1 MDLIRGQAAL
11 DAQPALDARELDDD
25 GIEEHGPEAH
35 GGWARSRDSLILEE
49 LGVAPS
55 PRRLEPAM
63 VKRYESHLAEILAAL
78 GLDLDTESTRDTPR
92 RFLAAMVEATDGYE
106 GDPKLVTAFPTECHG
121 RSDCSLAQ
129 IIEGP
134 IEFSSL
140 CEHHALPF
148 IGYAWLGYVAHDRI
162 LGISK
167 LTRLVRLI
175 TRRFAVQE
183 RLTHSL
189 ADTIESLTQAHGVA
203 VYLEAEHLCMRTRGV
218 REHGTRTRTTAYRGV
233 YEQDPSLRSEFRD
246 LVRSGEG
253 GR

>member
-1 MDLIRGQAAL
+1 MP
-11 DAQPALDARELDDD
+11 AQ
-25 GIEEHGPEAH
+25 
-35 GGWARSRDSLILEE
+35 LE
-49 LGVAPS
+49 
-55 PRRLEPAM
+55 
-63 VKRYESHLAEILAAL
+63 RYEGQLAEILTGL
-78 GLDLDTESTRDTPR
+78 GLDLDSESTRDTPR
-92 RFLAAMVEATDGYE
+92 RFLAAMVEATDGYD
-106 GDPKLVTAFPTECHG
+106 GDPKLVTAFPTECRG

-148 IGYAWLGYVAHDRI
+148 IGYAWLGYVAHERI

-167 LTRLVRLI
+167 LTRLVRMV

-189 ADTIESLTQAHGVA
+189 ADAIERLTQAHGVA

-218 REHGTRTRTTAYRGV
+218 RAHGTRTRTTAYRGV
-233 YEQDPSLRSEFRD
+233 YEQDPSLRAEFREIA
-246 LVRSGEG
+246 LGAEG
-253 GR
+253 RR

>member
-1 MDLIRGQAAL
+1 MDAL
-11 DAQPALDARELDDD
+11 QELDGHGLDHDGVGDD
-25 GIEEHGPEAH
+25 TIEENGAEAH

-55 PRRLEPAM
+55 PRHLEPAQLR
-63 VKRYESHLAEILAAL
+63 RYEAHLAEILGAL

-92 RFLAAMVEATDGYE
+92 RFLAAMLEATDGYE

-167 LTRLVRLI
+167 LTRLVRLV

-203 VYLEAEHLCMRTRGV
+203 VYIEAEHLCMRTRGV

-233 YEQDPSLRSEFRD
+233 YEQDANLRAEFRE
-246 LVRSGEG
+246 LIRLGERG
-253 GR
+253 

>member
-1 MDLIRGQAAL
+1 MQ
-11 DAQPALDARELDDD
+11 ELETHA
-25 GIEEHGPEAH
+25 GAT
-35 GGWARSRDSLILEE
+35 RSRDTLILEE
-49 LGVAPS
+49 LG
-55 PRRLEPAM
+55 
-63 VKRYESHLAEILAAL
+63 L
-78 GLDLDTESTRDTPR
+78 GLDLDSESTRDTPR
-92 RFLAAMVEATDGYE
+92 RFLAAMVEATDGYD
-106 GDPKLVTAFPTECHG
+106 GDPKLVTAFPTECRG

-148 IGYAWLGYVAHDRI
+148 IGYAWLGYVAHERI

-167 LTRLVRLI
+167 LTRLVRMV

-189 ADTIESLTQAHGVA
+189 ADAIERLTQAHGVA

-218 REHGTRTRTTAYRGV
+218 RAHGTRTRTTAYRGV
-233 YEQDPSLRSEFRD
+233 YEQDPSLRAEFREIA
-246 LVRSGEG
+246 LGAEG
-253 GR
+253 RR

>member
-1 MDLIRGQAAL
+1 MQ
-11 DAQPALDARELDDD
+11 ELETHA
-25 GIEEHGPEAH
+25 GAP
-35 GGWARSRDSLILEE
+35 RSRDTLILEE
-49 LGVAPS
+49 LGLGPS
-55 PRRLEPAM
+55 PRRLAPAQLE
-63 VKRYESHLAEILAAL
+63 RYEGQLAEILTGL
-78 GLDLDTESTRDTPR
+78 GLDLDSESTRDTPR
-92 RFLAAMVEATDGYE
+92 RFLAAMVEATDGYD
-106 GDPKLVTAFPTECHG
+106 GDPKLVTAFPTECRG

-148 IGYAWLGYVAHDRI
+148 IGYAWLGYVAHERI

-167 LTRLVRLI
+167 LTRLVRMV

-189 ADTIESLTQAHGVA
+189 ADAIERLTQAHGVA

-233 YEQDPSLRSEFRD
+233 YEQDPSLRAEFREIA
-246 LVRSGEG
+246 LGAEG
-253 GR
+253 RR

>member
-1 MDLIRGQAAL
+1 MQ
-11 DAQPALDARELDDD
+11 ELETHA
-25 GIEEHGPEAH
+25 GAT
-35 GGWARSRDSLILEE
+35 RSRDTLILEE
-49 LGVAPS
+49 LGLGPS
-55 PRRLEPAM
+55 PRRLAPSQLE
-63 VKRYESHLAEILAAL
+63 RYEGQLAEILTGL
-78 GLDLDTESTRDTPR
+78 GLDLDSESTRDTPR
-92 RFLAAMVEATDGYE
+92 RFLAAMVEATDGYD
-106 GDPKLVTAFPTECHG
+106 GDPKLVTAFPTECRG

-148 IGYAWLGYVAHDRI
+148 IGYAWLGYVAHERI

-167 LTRLVRLI
+167 LTRLVRMV

-189 ADTIESLTQAHGVA
+189 ADAIERLTQAHGVA

-233 YEQDPSLRSEFRD
+233 YEQDPSLRAEFREIA
-246 LVRSGEG
+246 LGAEG
-253 GR
+253 RR

>member
-1 MDLIRGQAAL
+1 MQ
-11 DAQPALDARELDDD
+11 ELDTHA
-25 GIEEHGPEAH
+25 GAT
-35 GGWARSRDSLILEE
+35 RSRDTLILEE
-49 LGVAPS
+49 LGLGS
-55 PRRLEPAM
+55 SSRRLAPAQLEL
-63 VKRYESHLAEILAAL
+63 YEGQLAEILTGL
-78 GLDLDTESTRDTPR
+78 GLDLDSESTRDTPR
-92 RFLAAMVEATDGYE
+92 RFLAAMVEATDGYD
-106 GDPKLVTAFPTECHG
+106 GDPKLVTAFPTECRG

-148 IGYAWLGYVAHDRI
+148 IGYAWLGYVAHERI

-167 LTRLVRLI
+167 LTRLVRI
-175 TRRFAVQE
+175 VTRRFAVQE

-189 ADTIESLTQAHGVA
+189 ADAIERLTQAHGVA

-233 YEQDPSLRSEFRD
+233 YEGDPSLRGEFRD
-246 LVRSGEG
+246 IALRAEG
-253 GR
+253 RR